1 MSSILLISD
10 EELVVESLQDDLNK
24 LGYKVRLKKCGIGR
38 PMKKRMKTIKI
49 LKNQY
54 PQRKNPAILKSLL
67 NNEI

>member
-24 LGYKVRLKKCGIGR
+24 LGYKVRLKK
-38 PMKKRMKTIKI
+38 MWDWETNEETDEDYENLQKSVF
-49 LKNQY
+49 
-54 PQRKNPAILKSLL
+54 QRKNPAILKRLL